1 MVLESVIRSEVG
13 QKEKSK
19 YCILMLLC
27 GIQKNGR
34 YEPICEEEIETQ
46 TQRTNVWTMRGSKEG
61 VG

>member
-1 MVLESVIRSEVG
+1 MVLESVIWSEVG

-27 GIQKNGR
+27 GIQRNGR
-34 YEPICEEEIETQ
+34 DEPICEEETETQ
-46 TQRTNVWTMRGSKEG
+46 TQRRNVQTIRGSKEG